1 MHQIADA
8 IRTVTASMQQAI
20 DEGYRS
26 RMIDADDLIEVLLA
40 IADQLDP
47 ELPATQTPDVG
58 PRSP

>member
-40 IADQLDP
+40 IAYQVDH
-47 ELPATQTPDVG
+47 ELTATQTPDDG